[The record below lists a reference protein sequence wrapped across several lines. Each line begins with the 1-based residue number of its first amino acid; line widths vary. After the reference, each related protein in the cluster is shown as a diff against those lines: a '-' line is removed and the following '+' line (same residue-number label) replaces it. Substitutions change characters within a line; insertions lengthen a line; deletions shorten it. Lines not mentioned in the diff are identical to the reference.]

1 MTIYPKSVNDI
12 DHGLA
17 TLRKAVDSY
26 LSRPV
31 DDAFR
36 KEHVLAEDY
45 TRVSV
50 SNTPVPNVEI
60 NASDVQTKLIQ
71 ITGRFCERY
80 ASDLICTLSDLDS
93 FLHDIQINQP
103 DRWTI
108 GVGIRESGVDGNLF
122 ILQRL
127 KATERPHFG
136 YVTVSTDYRK
146 ILAIDIRDTVD
157 PNSETAIRSIRLLD
171 ITNSILSLDP
181 ADKEV

>member
-50 SNTPVPNVEI
+50 SDTPVPNVEI

-71 ITGRFCERY
+71 ITAVLRTLRLRP
-80 ASDLICTLSDLDS
+80 DL
-93 FLHDIQINQP
+93 HP
-103 DRWTI
+103 
-108 GVGIRESGVDGNLF
+108 V
-122 ILQRL
+122 
-127 KATERPHFG
+127 RP
-136 YVTVSTDYRK
+136 RP
-146 ILAIDIRDTVD
+146 I
-157 PNSETAIRSIRLLD
+157 
-171 ITNSILSLDP
+171 P
-181 ADKEV
+181 A